1 MRSRLYIEIAYLLL
15 LGATLGAVLVLGIF
29 VASTIFNSE
38 ALLSVALL
46 DHYNE
51 GVIMAE
57 IFRRFTYWGYVSAIA
72 ILLFELFEYKQFRR
86 DNIAMASASVSVFT
100 LLLFNA
106 VYTPK
111 IIALQ
116 HEGPEAT
123 MSEAF
128 DNLHVASEID
138 FKILAVALIVLFVRR
153 VMLLRTVKA

>member
-57 IFRRFTYWGYVSAIA
+57 IFRRFTYWGYVTLVAIV
-72 ILLFELFEYKQFRR
+72 LFELYEYKQFRR
-86 DNIAMASASVSVFT
+86 DNMAMGSAFIAAST

-111 IIALQ
+111 ILALQ
-116 HEGPEAT
+116 KEGPEAT
-123 MSEAF
+123 VTEAF
-128 DNLHVASEID
+128 ENLHVASEID
-138 FKILAVALIVLFVRR
+138 FKILAAALIVLFVRR